1 MATLSL
7 KLPDDLVRQIDL
19 LVRRKRF
26 RSRNEV
32 LRKLI
37 TAGVQQELSRSYALD
52 FDEKKIHELL
62 ILFKK
67 AKVLLTID
75 DKRTAADIVAEG
87 RER

>member
-37 TAGVQQELSRSYALD
+37 TAGVQQELSRSHALD

-62 ILFKK
+62 VLFKK

>member
-37 TAGVQQELSRSYALD
+37 ASGVQQELSKSHTLD

-62 ILFKK
+62 
-67 AKVLLTID
+67 VLLKKTNISLAID

>member
-37 TAGVQQELSRSYALD
+37 ASGVQQELSKSHALD

-62 ILFKK
+62 
-67 AKVLLTID
+67 VLLKKTNISLAID